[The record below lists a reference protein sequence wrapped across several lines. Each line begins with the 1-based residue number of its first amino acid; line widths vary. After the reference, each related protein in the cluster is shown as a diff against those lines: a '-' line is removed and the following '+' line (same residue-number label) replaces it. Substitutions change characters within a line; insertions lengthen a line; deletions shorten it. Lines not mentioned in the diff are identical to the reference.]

1 MLLAPGLAAGQS
13 YPSSTFKNL
22 TVTNSI
28 TVGGYQLTLP
38 ATTAPI
44 TYQSGSTTP
53 GDCAKWSS
61 TAGALVDGACGSGG
75 GGGLTSFNTRTGPAI
90 TLLSVDVT
98 GALGFT
104 PAPLAS
110 PTFTGTPVVP
120 GYETTTAAALLAP
133 LASPTFT
140 GTPVVPGYLTTSS
153 AASTYETQSA
163 AALLA
168 PLASPTFTGTPVV
181 PGYLTTTGN
190 GSGLTGL
197 AYSQLPALSA
207 NQLLGA
213 LTAVSPSGLSVP
225 SCAATGSTLQW
236 TSGSGFSCTVEVGSF
251 NGRTA
256 AVTLSSSDVTTA
268 LGFTPLA
275 STGNGSSLTGITYS
289 QLPALS
295 ANTLLGALTATT
307 ASGQAVPS
315 CSGATNA
322 LTWTSGTGF
331 GCNTISGGGGQTAIT
346 SGTAILAGPSTTG
359 GQPTTV
365 TVGTG
370 LSFSGGTLSSPSKA
384 YGFANTGTLTA
395 PASTTAYSMAGAG
408 SSCTLTPTVTGRA
421 FVQFSGVVGTGTATG
436 SAVGLNFQIAEGSGT
451 APANGA
457 AATGTVISP
466 KIQTVVNPNTANAS
480 AVYPFSHQAIVTGLT
495 LGTAYWFDEQ
505 QESVA
510 TAAKFAFTSIV
521 CTEVE
526 F

>member
-1 MLLAPGLAAGQS
+1 MKALTAVLVILPSLAFGQVS
-13 YPSSTFKNL
+13 FGGPVTGVGASLSSGGGITYGGSA
-22 TVTNSI
+22 VNSI
-28 TVGGYQLTLP
+28 SCGTGMSCSLGSGNLALT
-38 ATTAPI
+38 
-44 TYQSGSTTP
+44 ST
-53 GDCAKWSS
+53 
-61 TAGALVDGACGSGG
+61 GG

-90 TLLSVDVT
+90 TLLSADVT

-104 PAPLAS
+104 PAGLASPAFTGTPTAPTQTTGDTSTALATDAFVATAMGNSVVTFNGRAGAVTLSSNDVTAALGFAPAPLAS
-110 PTFTGTPVVP
+110 PTFTGTVTIPS
-120 GYETTTAAALLAP
+120 GASITGFAP

-140 GTPVVPGYLTTSS
+140 GSPVVPGYLTTAS
-153 AASTYETQSA
+153 AASTY
-163 AALLA
+163 A
-168 PLASPTFTGTPVV
+168 PLAAPA
-181 PGYLTTTGN
+181 
-190 GSGLTGL
+190 LTG
-197 AYSQLPALSA
+197 
-207 NQLLGA
+207 
-213 LTAVSPSGLSVP
+213 
-225 SCAATGSTLQW
+225 AATLG
-236 TSGSGFSCTVEVGSF
+236 G
-251 NGRTA
+251 NA
-256 AVTLSSSDVTTA
+256 ITT
-268 LGFTPLA
+268 
-275 STGNGSSLTGITYS
+275 
-289 QLPALS
+289 
-295 ANTLLGALTATT
+295 
-307 ASGQAVPS
+307 
-315 CSGATNA
+315 
-322 LTWTSGTGF
+322 TSGTVVSGDCVQWS
-331 GCNTISGGGGQTAIT
+331 GTAGALGDTGSACGSGGGGQTAIT
-346 SGTAILAGPSTTG
+346 SGTAILSGPATTG
-359 GQPTTV
+359 GQPNTV

-370 LSFSGGTLSSPSKA
+370 LSFSSGTLSNPQKS
-384 YGFANTGTLTA
+384 YGFSSTGALTA

>member
-120 GYETTTAAALLAP
+120 GYETTT
-133 LASPTFT
+133 
-140 GTPVVPGYLTTSS
+140 
-153 AASTYETQSA
+153 A